1 MNRELKGS
9 HVLIIALSAF
19 AIIIAANLTMLFSAT
34 GTFPGLVVKNSYVAS
49 QGWNARTEAQQA
61 LAWQSAVS
69 YRDGTLQITLADR
82 AGTPVA
88 TDLVITLGRPTTDR
102 DDVTHR
108 VAVREGSASLSIALD
123 QGTWRVDLATPDGKY
138 RRSDRIHAG
147 DSDAAR

>member
-1 MNRELKGS
+1 MTRELKGS

-61 LAWQSAVS
+61 LAWHAGVS
-69 YRDGTLQITLADR
+69 YQEGALQITLTDR

-88 TDLVITLGRPTTDR
+88 TDLVVTLGRLTTDR
-102 DDVTHR
+102 DDISHR
-108 VAVREGSASLSIALD
+108 VVVREGVALLPIALG
-123 QGTWRVDLATPDGKY
+123 QGTWRVDLATPDGIY
-138 RRSDRIHAG
+138 RRSDRVHVG
-147 DSDAAR
+147 EVL